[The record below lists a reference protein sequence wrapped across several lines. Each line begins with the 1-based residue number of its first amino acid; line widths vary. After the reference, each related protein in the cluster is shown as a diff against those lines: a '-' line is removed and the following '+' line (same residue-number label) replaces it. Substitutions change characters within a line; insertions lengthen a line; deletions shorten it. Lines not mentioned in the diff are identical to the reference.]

1 MACLLHRGHGPHTR
15 RTDAAKQR
23 TVAYLS
29 GRGQRGQMFLPW
41 VLITSYTTA
50 LARQCKCGRFSLPP
64 YSKQERPLFTAALEQ
79 TSNVPTAR
87 DRDVGWPIVQPRTT
101 MGLAGVTGVQ
111 STIATSPLPSP
122 LRCVPS
128 PHFDTC
134 VTRRVSGRCPPL
146 NVPVCWAPAMKTNF
160 CHMSPPVWHINEVRI
175 FRNEGRISEISE
187 FNIPNYVQY
196 IVIMLV

>member
-79 TSNVPTAR
+79 TPNVPTAR
-87 DRDVGWPIVQPRTT
+87 DRDVGRPIVQPRTT
-101 MGLAGVTGVQ
+101 TGLAGVTGVQ

-122 LRCVPS
+122 FVAFPARILTHASHAGS
-128 PHFDTC
+128 PAAA
-134 VTRRVSGRCPPL
+134 RR
-146 NVPVCWAPAMKTNF
+146 
-160 CHMSPPVWHINEVRI
+160 
-175 FRNEGRISEISE
+175 
-187 FNIPNYVQY
+187 
-196 IVIMLV
+196 